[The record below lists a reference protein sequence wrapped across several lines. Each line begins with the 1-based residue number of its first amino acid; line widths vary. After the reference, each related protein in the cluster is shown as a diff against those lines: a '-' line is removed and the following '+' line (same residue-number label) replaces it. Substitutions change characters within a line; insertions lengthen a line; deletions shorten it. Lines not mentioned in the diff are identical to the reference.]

1 MIVALKPGVTK
12 ENREQLMDWLQNL
25 GLHIHVSEG
34 EYQTILGLVGDT
46 TKVDMDLVASLDIV
60 DSVKR
65 VTEPF
70 KCCNRKFHPED
81 TVVEVGDVKIGG
93 GNFCVMAG
101 PCSVESEEQI
111 VAVAKAVKASGANM
125 LRGGAFKPRTS
136 PYDFAGLK
144 AEGLEL
150 LKIARQETGLPIVTE
165 IMSVVD
171 LPLFEDVDVLQ
182 VGARNM
188 QNFELLRELGRQ
200 EKPVLLKRSFG
211 ATVTELLQAAEY
223 ILAGGNERVIL
234 CERGIRTFETDSR
247 ATLDVAGIAALKEQS
262 HLPVLADPSHAA
274 GRRGLVAPLALAAA
288 AAGADGLMIEVHD
301 RPAEALSDGRQALT
315 CGEFARLARR
325 VQALTALL
333 RQEE

>member
-1 MIVALKPGVTK
+1 MIVALKPGVTQ
-12 ENREQLMDWLQNL
+12 ESREQLMDWLQNL

-136 PYDFAGLK
+136 PYAFQGLK

-150 LKIARQETGLPIVTE
+150 LREARKVTGLPIVTE
-165 IMSVVD
+165 IMRVSHI
-171 LPLFEDVDVLQ
+171 PLFEDVDIIQ

-188 QNFELLRELGRQ
+188 QNYELLRALGQ
-200 EKPVLLKRSFG
+200 QSKPVLLKRAVG
-211 ATVTELLQAAEY
+211 ATVEDVRLMKRMGAELLFVKSLRFQNCRLY
-223 ILAGGNERVIL
+223 FLGMQRLFDVI
-234 CERGIRTFETDSR
+234 
-247 ATLDVAGIAALKEQS
+247 
-262 HLPVLADPSHAA
+262 
-274 GRRGLVAPLALAAA
+274 
-288 AAGADGLMIEVHD
+288 DG
-301 RPAEALSDGRQALT
+301 
-315 CGEFARLARR
+315 F
-325 VQALTALL
+325 
-333 RQEE
+333 